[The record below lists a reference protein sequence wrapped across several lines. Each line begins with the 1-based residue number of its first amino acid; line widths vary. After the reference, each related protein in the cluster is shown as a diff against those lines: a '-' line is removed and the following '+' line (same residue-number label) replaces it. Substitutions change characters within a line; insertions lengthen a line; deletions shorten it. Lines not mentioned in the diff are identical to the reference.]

1 MLLKQQCY
9 IDGQWLGTGEIAV
22 SNPAT
27 GEIIAHVPNFGAAE
41 AEQAVAAA
49 AAALPAWRDKTA
61 KERSKILR
69 KWFDLIMQHQDELA
83 EILTREQ
90 GKPLTEARGEIAYG
104 ASYIEWYAEEAKRI
118 YGETIPAAGENQ
130 KIIVQKQAIGVC
142 AAITPWNFPNAMITR
157 KAAPALAAGCSFL
170 RWHWR
175 HWQKRQAFPKACL
188 TSLPAKPKPSAK
200 C

>member
-130 KIIVQKQAIGVC
+130 KIIVQKQAVGVC
-142 AAITPWNFPNAMITR
+142 AAITPQCQDYPQSRARFGGRLQLYHSSRQSNA
-157 KAAPALAAGCSFL
+157 
-170 RWHWR
+170 
-175 HWQKRQAFPKACL
+175 AFCVGIGGIGRRGGH
-188 TSLPAKPKPSAK
+188 SQRRV
-200 C
+200 